1 MSLMHGVEL
10 NEDGKPVWLRFGFLK
25 LLEHL
30 AYLTKEDQS
39 PVPDWTR
46 RFHSKVFRHRVDH
59 FQQVLSKFDRAARH
73 VANCQERALPWLELC
88 EERAK
93 DASAPDKRGETER
106 ADFAD
111 ANADLPLYF
120 DLLLLYLRIQADAY
134 AALVPYFYEIGF
146 KGKMPSDSFRGQ
158 LIWFTETRPNV
169 DAGYASILGANQAW
183 FHHLA
188 GENPKG
194 LRDVLVHHAGTT
206 FFYWQGDQ
214 ATEIALCGELYRSD
228 GPFEENL
235 PDRTR
240 EMTCGWC
247 AFLDAA
253 CLHFVK
259 NLKAK
264 GMLTTMSG
272 NDTESRWFPCGK
284 RGLPSAWVYPSFKE
298 PVSKG
303 PVT

>member
-10 NEDGKPVWLRFGFLK
+10 NADGNPVWLRFGFLK
-25 LLEHL
+25 LVEHL

-46 RFHSKVFRHRVDH
+46 RFHRKAFRHRFDH
-59 FQQVLSKFDRAARH
+59 FQQLLFKFDRAARR
-73 VANCQERALPWLELC
+73 VTNCRERAQPWLKLC

-93 DASAPDKRGETER
+93 EPSAPDKRGDAER
-106 ADFAD
+106 SDFAD

-134 AALVPYFYEIGF
+134 AALVPFFYESRF
-146 KGKMPSDSFRGQ
+146 EEMPTRSFRDH
-158 LIWFTETRPNV
+158 LKWFAKTATDFDQEYT
-169 DAGYASILGANQAW
+169 SILEVNQGW
-183 FHHLA
+183 FNDLA
-188 GENPKG
+188 GKDPTG
-194 LRDVLVHHAGTT
+194 LRDVLVHQSGTT
-206 FFYWQGDQ
+206 YFYWQGGHE
-214 ATEIALCGELYRSD
+214 TEIALCGELYRSD
-228 GPFEENL
+228 GPFEEDL

-272 NDTESRWFPCGK
+272 NDIESRWFPCT
-284 RGLPSAWVYPSFKE
+284 RQGLPSLWVYPSC
-298 PVSKG
+298 VRRN
-303 PVT
+303 